1 LHDKVTFPVALPVRE
16 YFAQRS
22 FVGASAG
29 EGRPKRGIRRA
40 RRSAPR
46 ARVRLRTVSPAPGGA
61 EALAR
66 KRAAATRKP
75 SLCTSGG
82 AGRAGGNRRIRR
94 RAYAACLAEYDRRR
108 SQSHSNAR
116 NHNFPAPLTPTIGRD
131 DVIALISKS
140 LTEHRLVTILGPGGI
155 GKTTVALEVSRRSLP
170 GFAHGACFVDFSPL
184 ADSHLVPSALAS
196 ALGISVL
203 SHEPLAG
210 LLACLRGKEKL
221 LLLDTCE
228 HVVDAVAS
236 LAEKL
241 LTGLPGLRVLV
252 TSREAL
258 RTGGEWVHRLP
269 SLALPAESGALTAA
283 EALAFPSVQLFVQ
296 RATATL
302 DQFALGDADAP
313 VVAHICRFLDGIP
326 LAIEL
331 AAARVDELGLQ
342 EIAARLGD
350 AFSIL
355 THGRRTALPRHQTL
369 AATLSWSYG
378 LLSSDEQVLLR
389 RLAVFRGPFTSEA
402 ASIVSESEPGAR
414 RHSVA
419 TLSSLFMKSLLCAA
433 TVADVALYR
442 MLDTTRAFAA
452 GQLAH
457 SGELEMI
464 SRRHASYVC
473 DALRDAEGS
482 LCPLGETGNSAER
495 SPRRLPRCG
504 LRSLCWK
511 SMDAESKPR

>member
-1 LHDKVTFPVALPVRE
+1 
-16 YFAQRS
+16 
-22 FVGASAG
+22 
-29 EGRPKRGIRRA
+29 
-40 RRSAPR
+40 
-46 ARVRLRTVSPAPGGA
+46 
-61 EALAR
+61 
-66 KRAAATRKP
+66 
-75 SLCTSGG
+75 
-82 AGRAGGNRRIRR
+82 
-94 RAYAACLAEYDRRR
+94 
-108 SQSHSNAR
+108 
-116 NHNFPAPLTPTIGRD
+116 
-131 DVIALISKS
+131 
-140 LTEHRLVTILGPGGI
+140 
-155 GKTTVALEVSRRSLP
+155 
-170 GFAHGACFVDFSPL
+170 
-184 ADSHLVPSALAS
+184 
-196 ALGISVL
+196 
-203 SHEPLAG
+203 
-210 LLACLRGKEKL
+210 
-221 LLLDTCE
+221 
-228 HVVDAVAS
+228 
-236 LAEKL
+236 
-241 LTGLPGLRVLV
+241 
-252 TSREAL
+252 
-258 RTGGEWVHRLP
+258 
-269 SLALPAESGALTAA
+269 
-283 EALAFPSVQLFVQ
+283 VQLFVQ

-302 DQFALGDADAP
+302 GQFALGDADAP

-402 ASIVSESEPGAR
+402 ASIVSESEPSAR

-482 LCPLGETGNSAER
+482 LESGGRPIGRSDTGT
-495 SPRRLPRCG
+495 
-504 LRSLCWK
+504 
-511 SMDAESKPR
+511 